1 MSIDKELIEFIRPI
15 QDPEI
20 LMSIVDLGLIY
31 RLERSGDQVSCDM
44 TFTSIACPDGPQLKA
59 SVEQAL
65 QEVEGIK
72 QVDVPVVFSPPWNP
86 KEHCSEDAK
95 MKLGIFD

>member
-1 MSIDKELIEFIRPI
+1 MSIDKELIEVLRPI

-31 RLERSGDQVSCDM
+31 RVERDGDKVSCDM
-44 TFTSIACPDGPQLKA
+44 TFTSIACPMGPQLKA
-59 SVEQAL
+59 AVEQAL
-65 QEVEGIK
+65 QAAEGVK
-72 QVDVPVVFSPPWNP
+72 EVDVQVVFTPPWNP